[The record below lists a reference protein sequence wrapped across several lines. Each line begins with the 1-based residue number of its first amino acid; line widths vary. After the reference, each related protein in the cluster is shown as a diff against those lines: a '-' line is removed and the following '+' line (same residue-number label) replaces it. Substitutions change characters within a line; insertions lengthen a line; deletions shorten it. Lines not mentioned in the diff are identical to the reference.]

1 MMKLSTE
8 NSFHKLFILEN
19 TKKKN
24 KCIWLLGSMC
34 KERRSIHRIIY
45 FPFIVNIPILIYI
58 RNEA

>member
-8 NSFHKLFILEN
+8 NSFHKLFIFEN

-24 KCIWLLGSMC
+24 KCIWLLGNMC
-34 KERRSIHRIIY
+34 KERFIQRIIY
-45 FPFIVNIPILIYI
+45 FPFIVNILILIYI